1 MDVKLILGIIIIIGG
16 WLISGAVAYTT
27 VRMSIKR
34 LMEETMKNAE
44 NIKTVE
50 KKLFSQL
57 FDEHSRPL
65 YQSKIDCDKM
75 NLERDAR
82 RDNAMRAMCNHI
94 DEVKKVVKKIE
105 KGQNEINITI
115 SNLLGKLEP
124 YIVKRNE
131 KP

>member
-57 FDEHSRPL
+57 FDEHNRPL